1 MRNRSETSSGGQ
13 VRSFPRPESGLRKAV
28 WAVSESTTWVP
39 QRGGALGGGSCG
51 HTQLGTETEV
61 CPLHLPPASLPCRIL
76 LPGQAPLWVTKGF
89 LCYGLLEQV
98 HQAGHSK
105 LRVPA
110 KTFVR
115 ALRFP
120 AALRGG
126 CCPGNCAPGF
136 ELQLMRPDANC
147 WLPGLKPCSPSD
159 LLGSCPAPRRQAQ
172 PHPLAQSLQNGI
184 PGCRESEDSDYSGWR
199 GAPSSHSPRDPG
211 WGWPP
216 SCHWP
221 SAGLTRDQDQR
232 FH

>member
-1 MRNRSETSSGGQ
+1 MSGPLAVCPPSPSHRVSTARSQGL
-13 VRSFPRPESGLRKAV
+13 SGLS
-28 WAVSESTTWVP
+28 WADSKP
-39 QRGGALGGGSCG
+39 
-51 HTQLGTETEV
+51 
-61 CPLHLPPASLPCRIL
+61 SLPTIFL
-76 LPGQAPLWVTKGF
+76 LPRQGPLWVTKGF
-89 LCYGLLEQV
+89 LCYVLLEQV

-120 AALRGG
+120 VALRGG

-136 ELQLMRPDANC
+136 ELQLMCPDANC
-147 WLPGLKPCSPSD
+147 WLPGLKPCSPLD

-199 GAPSSHSPRDPG
+199 GAPSSHSPRTQG
-211 WGWPP
+211 G
-216 SCHWP
+216 
-221 SAGLTRDQDQR
+221 AGPQVVTGPQLG
-232 FH
+232 